1 MPFLPS
7 TPSTPALPSIPG
19 GPGGPGINHLGSIY
33 AEGGTS
39 FVSAPE
45 PRSDREPEPRS
56 DREPEPRSD
65 REPDDLELELD
76 ELELDELELDEQVDS
91 VSLAQEVLELF
102 NGPSHPQSRE
112 RERERERLCPRPRLC
127 SSGYTCTLP

>member
-45 PRSDREPEPRS
+45 PCSDFEPEPRS

-65 REPDDLELELD
+65 REPDGLELELDELELD

-112 RERERERLCPRPRLC
+112 
-127 SSGYTCTLP
+127 